1 MRHLSLGLLA
11 SAALLA
17 APLSHASQTKS
28 THGAHVTAAPKAGTL
43 LSSST
48 LAAPLSL
55 PEAGSAFRI
64 TYTATNGVTGHD
76 TVPVTGE
83 VIFPNGPAPKGGWPI
98 VAWAHGTVGLNDSC
112 APSLNAHSKHD
123 TTYLT
128 AWLNR
133 GFAIVATDYQGLGG
147 PGMHPYLNT
156 RAEAYSVLDAIRAS
170 LSGLKNLQNKI
181 LIVGH
186 SQGAG
191 AAFASAAFAPA
202 YSPDLNIRG
211 TVTTG
216 IPFITPQMAM
226 ALVQPAPQGAPT
238 PAPGQDPLVSYILLI
253 GASLGGLNPNFHPE
267 AAFTPA
273 AMNAY
278 HAASETCL
286 TGLEDDVAKEGLTR
300 QSAFQPTLPQAL
312 APAFVSLS
320 YPTLHLKQ
328 PLFVGT
334 GGADQDVPTQAQ
346 LGLVKAACAAGTT
359 VQAHLYRGLNHSQS
373 VNASL
378 ADSAAFTQAVMNDQ
392 PVNSICSPVAQ

>member
-1 MRHLSLGLLA
+1 MRHRSF
-11 SAALLA
+11 ALLA
-17 APLSHASQTKS
+17 GFAFLAPSFAAAKHTPQHHTASTQTP
-28 THGAHVTAAPKAGTL
+28 GAL
-43 LSSST
+43 LSSSP

-55 PEAGSAFRI
+55 PEAGAAFRI
-64 TYTATNGVTGHD
+64 SYTATDGVTGHGII
-76 TVPVTGE
+76 PVTGE
-83 VIFPNGPAPKGGWPI
+83 VIFPAGPAPQGGWPI

-112 APSLNAHSKHD
+112 APSLNAHSKRD
-123 TTYLT
+123 ATYLT
-128 AWLNR
+128 AWLKR

-170 LSGLKNLQNKI
+170 LSGLRNLQNKI
-181 LIVGH
+181 LIVGQ

-211 TVTTG
+211 TVATG
-216 IPFITPQMAM
+216 IPFITPQMAT
-226 ALVQPAPQGAPT
+226 ALVQPLPSGTPS
-238 PAPGQDPLVSYILLI
+238 PAPGQDPLVSYVLLI
-253 GASLGGLNPNFHPE
+253 GASLGGLSPDFHPE

-278 HAASETCL
+278 RAASETCL

-300 QSAFQPTLPQAL
+300 QSAFKPTLPQAL
-312 APAFVSLS
+312 APAFMSLS

-334 GGADQDVPTQAQ
+334 GSADQDVPTAAQ

-359 VQAHLYRGLNHSQS
+359 VQAHLYRGLNHSQT

-378 ADSAAFTQAVMNDQ
+378 ADSAAFTQAVMNNQ
-392 PVNSICSPVAQ
+392 PVTPICAPVAQ